1 MAISIKP
8 NQALGFNVND
18 DCKCGGNYCQPIQ
31 TTDITMLQGFVTAG
45 SAINLVS
52 DGDFDAPTNWSLDAG
67 WSIAGGKLS
76 ATNIGGGSTADSVLP
91 LGLTQDKLYLV
102 QCSFDVTSVGSA
114 TSGQGFQLSINGQ
127 ALALPNAVA
136 GYNADLAATW
146 LFKAGAITTDIV
158 SFSTNESTI
167 DFDVLYIKIYE
178 VSEVGLGIYNN
189 SGILEDSYTT
199 FTGDNSLKY
208 YFNGAQFTTGSAI
221 YVGDYSYSADLVM
234 FELLINNWASL
245 TDYVGCLTVSIYDT
259 LLLTQRVRNGTF
271 TGGTDYWTLGT
282 GWAYSGANSAAYVT
296 GMGLLTQQLSLSGGV
311 SYDLSFI
318 ITSLG
323 VLNYMS
329 VYIDGVFAQNFRG
342 SGGHTYT
349 LDLSAYSGATTVTI
363 GFTGSTLGDNV
374 FGIDSVT
381 LVASDKD
388 RLVTSEC
395 INLRETHTC
404 TLLFYAYNT
413 DNAFGFDYTS
423 GALRHYLRLEAR
435 IDLIGFPEEKEVYKF
450 SDNSR
455 SLLFAESDSE
465 YEVKTFDAPDY
476 IHACL
481 RQMRLSDFFRIG
493 TVEYVA
499 DGAYDLKSRKTS
511 KLKQAVFTVK
521 EADGIS
527 SNYSCA

>member
-52 DGDFDAPTNWSLDAG
+52 DGDFDASTNWSLDAG

-76 ATNIGGGSTADSVLP
+76 ATNIAGGSTADSVLP

>member
-52 DGDFDAPTNWSLDAG
+52 DGDFDASTNWSLDAG
-67 WSIAGGKLS
+67 WSIASGKLT
-76 ATNIGGGSTADSVLP
+76 ATNIGGGSTADSVAA
-91 LGLTQDKLYLV
+91 LGLAQNKLYLV

-114 TSGQGFQLSINGQ
+114 TSGFGFQLSINGQ
-127 ALALPNAVA
+127 SLALPNAVA
-136 GYNADLAATW
+136 GYNADLTATW

-271 TGGTDYWTLGT
+271 TGNTDYWTLGA
-282 GWAYSGANSAAYVT
+282 GWIYSANTAAYVT
-296 GMGLLTQQLSLSGGV
+296 GMGLLTQQLSLSGGL
-311 SYDLSFI
+311 SYTLSF
-318 ITSLG
+318 TVSFLG
-323 VLNYMS
+323 SNYMAL
-329 VYIDGVFAQNFRG
+329 YINGVFVENFRF
-342 SGGHTYT
+342 SGAKTYT
-349 LDLSAYSGATTVTI
+349 LDLSAYSGATNVTI
-363 GFTGSTLGDNV
+363 GFSGSSLGDSSYS
-374 FGIDSVT
+374 IDSVS
-381 LVASDKD
+381 LVAADKD
-388 RLVTSEC
+388 RLNVSEC
-395 INLRETHTC
+395 INLRVTHTC

-435 IDLIGFPEEKEVYKF
+435 IDLVGFPEEKEVYKF

-481 RQMRLSDFFRIG
+481 RQMRLNDFFKIG
-493 TVEYVA
+493 TIDYVA

-527 SNYSCA
+527 SNYSCS

>member
-31 TTDITMLQGFVTAG
+31 TTDLTMLQGFVTAG

-52 DGDFDAPTNWSLDAG
+52 DGDFDASTNWSLDAG

-76 ATNIGGGSTADSVLP
+76 ATNIAGGSTADSVLP

-114 TSGQGFQLSINGQ
+114 TSGFGFQLSINGQ
-127 ALALPNAVA
+127 SLALPNAVA
-136 GYNADLAATW
+136 GYNADLTATW

-521 EADGIS
+521 EAEGIS

>member
-52 DGDFDAPTNWSLDAG
+52 DGDFDAPTIWSLDAG

-76 ATNIGGGSTADSVLP
+76 ATNIGGGSTAFSVLP

-329 VYIDGVFAQNFRG
+329 VYINGVFAQNFRG

-349 LDLSAYSGATTVTI
+349 LDLSAYSGATTITI

-455 SLLFAESDSE
+455 SLLFAESESE

-521 EADGIS
+521 EAEGIS